1 MQFKTEM
8 DAKRVVGSRNIYYPP
23 LEVSWDAIQNPL
35 PLKHVQPVRKHHGSH
50 PAPPWFRTGHND
62 QPFHFS
68 EQMRA
73 LVADIACRFQP
84 LAHIDVS
91 RIIFAFS
98 QARNARNNGLQAR
111 VTPLR
116 FNDGELVRLHR
127 NIPYQVQ
134 RFYQEGQEILY
145 IVTFCLPRFLN
156 RSFEDKFVTIF
167 HELFH
172 ISPLF
177 NGDLRRH
184 AGRYS
189 IHTSCQKSYDREML
203 EMARDYLQNG
213 ANPHCQEFLR
223 LNFLQLKDR
232 HGSVVGHVVPR
243 PKLIPILPRSKS
255 L

>member
-91 RIIFAFS
+91 RIIFV
-98 QARNARNNGLQAR
+98 LMK
-111 VTPLR
+111 
-116 FNDGELVRLHR
+116 
-127 NIPYQVQ
+127 
-134 RFYQEGQEILY
+134 
-145 IVTFCLPRFLN
+145 LPRLVSSWKL
-156 RSFEDKFVTIF
+156 RSSHLKTDTI
-167 HELFH
+167 
-172 ISPLF
+172 
-177 NGDLRRH
+177 RH
-184 AGRYS
+184 
-189 IHTSCQKSYDREML
+189 
-203 EMARDYLQNG
+203 
-213 ANPHCQEFLR
+213 
-223 LNFLQLKDR
+223 
-232 HGSVVGHVVPR
+232 VPGF
-243 PKLIPILPRSKS
+243 
-255 L
+255 